1 MITATYLS
9 SVFSKTEQRDELFR
23 KFHKCL
29 LRLNADHIIVTGL
42 SGVIFAVAFNQYCGF
57 PYVVVRKDD
66 GTHSDEIV
74 EGASIKY
81 QRGVIVDDLI
91 STGKTVQTI
100 VKRYDSYR
108 TSRALFADDNWF
120 NYKVLNFVLLYSE
133 DMHSYS
139 DFNFLQIDKNRYD
152 VDIER
157 AVDAFLKKESYLE
170 ASNV

>member
-1 MITATYLS
+1 MITAPYLS
-9 SVFSKTEQRDELFR
+9 SVFTKTEQRDELFR

-42 SGVIFAVAFNQYCGF
+42 SGVIFAAAFNQYCGF
-57 PYVVVRKDD
+57 PYVVVRKED
-66 GTHSDEIV
+66 GSHSCKTV

-100 VKRYDSYR
+100 VKKYESYR
-108 TSRALFADDNWF
+108 KSMSLFKDDDWF
-120 NYKVLNFVLLYSE
+120 NCKVLNFVLLYSE
-133 DMHSYS
+133 DMDSYS
-139 DFNFLQIDKNRYD
+139 YFNFLQITKHRYD

-157 AVDAFLKKESYLE
+157 KVDAFLKRESYLE